1 MSSSG
6 SLGGGGSEMAGPA
19 RTLVLGDLHLTPRSP
34 SSVGDDLRALLAVHP
49 GSRVILAG
57 DTFELDLGS
66 AEHGRAAALGETL
79 RAQPAIRA
87 ALGGHLDGGGEL
99 WLLPGNHDPDLAEP
113 ELRAAL
119 CAALAPA
126 AEASPRLHTVP
137 WFLRLGALHV
147 EHGHAH
153 DPDNAP
159 AHPLILGAPSLG
171 AHFCAE
177 FMRPTGAHGYL
188 TTNDSTPGKL
198 FADAFTGYGCRGPYV
213 VWRYFVAAFG
223 ALGRSG
229 PFYRGGGERERGRA
243 RHESFAAEAG
253 LAPELCDALGAE
265 LAVPTLES
273 LPGTFA
279 RIYLDRALATAA
291 VLLGL
296 GALGFGRRRLGAA
309 CLGLGAA
316 ALSAS
321 WLAGHDRYRG
331 SVMARLREAAERVGQ
346 ATGAALVVFGHT
358 HEPELGA
365 GYANTGS
372 FAQPRTPG
380 GPGRPFLEI
389 EGELDEPRAVARLW
403 PPSS

>member
-1 MSSSG
+1 
-6 SLGGGGSEMAGPA
+6 MASPD

-34 SSVGDDLRALLAVHP
+34 GAVGDDLRALLADHA
-49 GSRVILAG
+49 GARVILCG
-57 DTFELDLGS
+57 DTFELDIGS
-66 AEHGRAAALGETL
+66 AADGRAAALGETL
-79 RAQPAIRA
+79 RAQPAVRE
-87 ALGGHLDGGGEL
+87 ALGRHLERGGEL

-113 ELRAAL
+113 GLRAAL
-119 CAALAPA
+119 LSALEPA
-126 AEASPRLHTVP
+126 SQAWPRLHAVP
-137 WFLRLGALHV
+137 WFLRRGALHV
-147 EHGHAH
+147 EHGHGY

-188 TTNDSTPGKL
+188 TTNDSTPGQL
-198 FADAFTGYGCRGPYV
+198 FADAFTGYGWRGPYV

-229 PFYRGGGERERGRA
+229 PFYRARGERERGRA
-243 RHESFAAEAG
+243 RHQSFATEAG
-253 LAPELCDALGAE
+253 LRPELCDALGAE

-279 RIYLDRALATAA
+279 RVYLDRALATAT

-296 GALGFGRRRLGAA
+296 GALGFGRRRLAAA
-309 CLGLGAA
+309 CVGLGAA
-316 ALSAS
+316 ALGAS

-331 SVMARLREAAERVGQ
+331 SVRQRLREAAERVGRV
-346 ATGAALVVFGHT
+346 TGATLVVLAHT
-358 HEPELGA
+358 HQAEAGT

-372 FAQPRTPG
+372 FAEPRTAG
-380 GPGRPFLEI
+380 GPGRPYLEI
-389 EGELDEPRAVARLW
+389 EGTDEQPRAVARIW
-403 PPSS
+403 PPKS